1 MALRREALGGPG
13 RLRRLAVEAVGAGVV
28 DVADLDDFVD
38 ECDRLGGIAAPRAQ
52 DFVADFRLRF
62 HTEVDTRLD
71 GFSPD
76 YVDQQLALYREVSG
90 REIDQEANEQTAV
103 DIDALTA
110 VANPYGTDDVTRIA
124 HHARTILTTVLVAD
138 VPAGAR
144 VLDMGCGWG
153 LSTEMLGFCGATV
166 TALDI
171 NPSFCELVGRRSAA
185 RSLDVTTVVAAFDG
199 IRSRDVFDLVLF
211 YECLHHAIRP
221 ADLLMHLAGSVA
233 PGGKIALAGEP
244 IQTEFWPHWGL
255 RLDPQSVYCIR
266 KFGWFENGWS
276 AEHLRACFA
285 QAGFDLSLFP
295 GIGFMHGHVGV
306 AVRIDDEVI
315 APTPHWAVPPTP
327 DPVPVPPPG
336 GVERVA
342 RAVARRI
349 FR

>member
-13 RLRRLAVEAVGAGVV
+13 RLRRLAVEAVGAGAV

-138 VPAGAR
+138 VPAEAPGADGR
-144 VLDMGCGWG
+144 
-153 LSTEMLGFCGATV
+153 
-166 TALDI
+166 
-171 NPSFCELVGRRSAA
+171 GRRQGGGRIETNGGAS
-185 RSLDVTTVVAAFDG
+185 RSP
-199 IRSRDVFDLVLF
+199 IS
-211 YECLHHAIRP
+211 
-221 ADLLMHLAGSVA
+221 LLN
-233 PGGKIALAGEP
+233 P
-244 IQTEFWPHWGL
+244 
-255 RLDPQSVYCIR
+255 R
-266 KFGWFENGWS
+266 KG
-276 AEHLRACFA
+276 
-285 QAGFDLSLFP
+285 
-295 GIGFMHGHVGV
+295 
-306 AVRIDDEVI
+306 
-315 APTPHWAVPPTP
+315 
-327 DPVPVPPPG
+327 
-336 GVERVA
+336 
-342 RAVARRI
+342 RR
-349 FR
+349 